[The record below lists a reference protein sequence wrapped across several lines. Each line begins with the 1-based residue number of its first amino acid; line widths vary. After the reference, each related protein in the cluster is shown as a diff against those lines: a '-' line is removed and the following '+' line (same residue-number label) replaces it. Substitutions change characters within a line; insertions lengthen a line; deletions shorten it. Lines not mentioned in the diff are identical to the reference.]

1 MVSVCSNAQ
10 NTRITY
16 PIGDFK
22 IDPINKIV
30 YSEEMTGGSTVNEDG
45 STTHWDGTVERR
57 DPRINYET
65 TSLIIFGNFVTFKE
79 YFPSKCSYHSKV
91 LQVDLGSQ
99 DLLCVKNGSR
109 LYTFFDGK
117 GLHVIN
123 IKGYKHI
130 TDCVFRGKDGKIYF
144 LMSISDRELTEL
156 TQIDKLDLPTLQHVT
171 KSYYIDKNGLYFF
184 GCETSSR
191 TGDKVTRWNH
201 SGKLED
207 SGGKNIIPVVGD
219 GYLVYGSAVY
229 STKDKYI
236 VSKLELEGSLLN
248 EFSFER
254 YGDGENHYITD
265 GTNIYR
271 KWGNS
276 WSWEKTTVN
285 DIFQSGNI
293 DNHPGQWRYVIDIVV
308 PFNNDN
314 KTVYYLPGPGRNLES
329 GRSIALYNSGDS
341 FFADYSKFD
350 RDKPIAVKMDS
361 VFIYNYDTRQ
371 YELLDITQYR
381 HLTQKTY
388 IYKNRL
394 YDSGILVAS
403 DIELYSLEYIKSNFH
418 QTYFLYNGKTLIH
431 KNMLTNFRED
441 KDHPGYLKFREPP
454 MQNIDNKTLKIINK
468 DMLVDENNIYY
479 ATHSEFVVIPMREL
493 GLEVIVN
500 TK

>member
-1 MVSVCSNAQ
+1 MTRIRYLIIIAILVSVCSNAQ

-45 STTHWDGTVERR
+45 SITHWDGTVERR

-65 TSLIIFGNFVTFKE
+65 TSLIILGNFVTFKE
-79 YFPSKCSYHSKV
+79 YFPSKCSYYSKV
-91 LQVDLGSQ
+91 LQVDLGHQ
-99 DLLCVKNGSR
+99 DLLCVKDGSR

-123 IKGYKHI
+123 IKGYKH
-130 TDCVFRGKDGKIYF
+130 
-144 LMSISDRELTEL
+144 
-156 TQIDKLDLPTLQHVT
+156 
-171 KSYYIDKNGLYFF
+171 
-184 GCETSSR
+184 
-191 TGDKVTRWNH
+191 
-201 SGKLED
+201 
-207 SGGKNIIPVVGD
+207 
-219 GYLVYGSAVY
+219 
-229 STKDKYI
+229 
-236 VSKLELEGSLLN
+236 
-248 EFSFER
+248 
-254 YGDGENHYITD
+254 ITD

-329 GRSIALYNSGDS
+329 GKLIRLYNSGDI
-341 FFADYSKFD
+341 FFADYSEFD

-361 VFIYNYDTRQ
+361 VFIYNYDTQQ

-381 HLTQKTY
+381 HQTQKTY

-394 YDSGILVAS
+394 YNSGIPVSNDLNLGV
-403 DIELYSLEYIKSNFH
+403 LEYIKSNFH
-418 QTYFLYNGKTLIH
+418 QTYFLWDGKTLIH
-431 KNMLTNFRED
+431 TNMLTNFRED
-441 KDHPGYLKFREPP
+441 KDNAGCLTFREPSVH
-454 MQNIDNKTLKIINK
+454 NVDIKTLKVINK

-493 GLEVIVN
+493 GIEVIVN